1 MGDAIRAAEAR
12 LSARAASLR
21 AKHTAR
27 WGVRSYALPIG
38 LVAGGLLVAVEM
50 GHPASGALIPAS
62 PLIAAAVFSR
72 VWGGIT
78 SARVAAAIT
87 LPIIAYMGVTIGAS
101 WYWGEAAALIGLC
114 IQRASSVQYELEP
127 ARRSAPHPPHTPV
140 ANREPTLWH
149 LAIFLI
155 DHSGWPEALR

>member
-12 LSARAASLR
+12 LAAR
-21 AKHTAR
+21 TAR
-27 WGVRSYALPIG
+27 DRSKHAARWRVRSYVMPVG
-38 LVAGGLLVAVEM
+38 LVACGLLVAVEM
-50 GHPASGALIPAS
+50 GHPSTGALIPAS

-78 SARVAAAIT
+78 AARVAAAIT

-114 IQRASSVQYELEP
+114 IERASSVRYEIEP
-127 ARRSAPHPPHTPV
+127 ARRAAPHPAHTPA
-140 ANREPTLWH
+140 ANRAPTPWRPE
-149 LAIFLI
+149 IFLI
-155 DHSGWPEALR
+155 DHLGWPGAPR